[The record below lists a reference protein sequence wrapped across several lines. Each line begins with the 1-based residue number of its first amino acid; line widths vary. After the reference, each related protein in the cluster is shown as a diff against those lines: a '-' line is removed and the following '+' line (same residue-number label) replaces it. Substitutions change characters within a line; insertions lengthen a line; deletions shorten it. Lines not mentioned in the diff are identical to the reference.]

1 MCVGVGWGRGGGYG
15 TQQPRHGSGKQF
27 REKPETGADAK
38 KKLQKG
44 TEKDKDEGGALGK
57 FEGVSHS

>member
-1 MCVGVGWGRGGGYG
+1 MCVCVGGGYG

-38 KKLQKG
+38 KKIKKNYKKG
-44 TEKDKDEGGALGK
+44 QRKTRTKAEL
-57 FEGVSHS
+57 